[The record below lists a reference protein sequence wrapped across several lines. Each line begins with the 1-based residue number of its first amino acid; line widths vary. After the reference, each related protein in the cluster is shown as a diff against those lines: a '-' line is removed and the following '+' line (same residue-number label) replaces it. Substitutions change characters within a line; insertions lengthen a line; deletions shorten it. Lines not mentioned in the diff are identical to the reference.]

1 MDVLYKGVAF
11 NGKISVTVI
20 EATELVNEAIK
31 IHSLSPLAAAAL
43 GRTLIA
49 GAFMSSTLKNE
60 DDRLSVTLNG
70 NGVGGQIV
78 VAGNANLEMRGYIDN
93 PQCDLPLNAQGK
105 LDVAGC
111 VGKGRLSV
119 VKSMGLKEPYTGS
132 CRIESGEIA
141 EDFARYFTF
150 SEQQPTGIAL
160 GVKIGVDYKC
170 VGAGGVIMQPMPDAD
185 EQSLFMA
192 EEFLSRLSNISSMME
207 TDGAEKIARDNL
219 PDYIFEKRTPVYKC
233 LCSKPYIDSMLLTL
247 GEAEL
252 YDTIDKQGKIEV
264 ECHFCN
270 KKYVYEKSD
279 VDKLLADA
287 RLDKSDKNDR

>member
-20 EATELVNEAIK
+20 DATEMVNEAIK

-43 GRTLIA
+43 GRTLVA
-49 GAFMSSTLKNE
+49 GAFMCATLKND

-78 VAGNANLEMRGYIDN
+78 VAGNAKLEMRGYIDN
-93 PQCDLPLNAQGK
+93 PQCELPLNAQGK

-132 CRIESGEIA
+132 CRIDSGEIA

-192 EEFLSRLSNISSMME
+192 EEFLSRLSNVSTMIE
-207 TDGAEKIARDNL
+207 EDGAEKIVENNL
-219 PDYIFEKRTPVYKC
+219 PDYVYEKSVPVYKC
-233 LCSKPYIDSMLLTL
+233 LCSKEYIDSVLLTL

-252 YDTIDKQGKIEV
+252 YDTVEKQGKIEV
-264 ECHFCN
+264 ACHFCN
-270 KKYVYEKSD
+270 KKYVYLKED
-279 VDKLLADA
+279 VDKLLSEA
-287 RLDKSDKNDR
+287 RTPAKSEE

>member
-20 EATELVNEAIK
+20 DATELVNEAIK

-49 GAFMSSTLKNE
+49 GTFMSSTLKSD

-192 EEFLSRLSNISSMME
+192 EEFLSRLSNVSSMIE
-207 TDGAEKIARDNL
+207 TDGAEKIVEDNL
-219 PDYIFEKRTPVYKC
+219 PDYVFEKRVPVYKC
-233 LCSKPYIDSMLLTL
+233 LCSKEYIDSMLVTL
-247 GEAEL
+247 GEKEL
-252 YDTIDKQGKIEV
+252 YDTLEKQGKIEV
-264 ECHFCN
+264 VCHFCN
-270 KKYVYEKSD
+270 KKYVYGKSE
-279 VDKLLADA
+279 VDELLTDA
-287 RLDKSDKNDR
+287 KNS